1 MEPDIS
7 PIPAASTTGRG
18 TATFSVGAGAYN
30 WAIYMVNASEF
41 FIIET
46 DSLNSSQLTSGRAVV
61 TASSFTTSSLS
72 GNYIFHQSGIAS
84 CNNSPCARLN
94 LGLINFVPGAG
105 SGTFTGQ
112 LNQYDKAMGS
122 VTQPI
127 TSGNITT
134 YAVSSPSGRVAL
146 SQPNSTLSFPVL
158 YLVSPAFD
166 GISAFVAGQDS
177 TGMYGLA
184 EFQPNVTYSST
195 SLAGNYILGTEDPR
209 SNSVANNV
217 GTVIID
223 GSGNVFG
230 TEDRGGHIGLITGT
244 ISGTIV
250 LTNFDNQNGTGFIF
264 STGFIAITNGTKI
277 FYIDTSSAQI
287 TVIEL
292 Q

>member
-1 MEPDIS
+1 
-7 PIPAASTTGRG
+7 
-18 TATFSVGAGAYN
+18 
-30 WAIYMVNASEF
+30 
-41 FIIET
+41 
-46 DSLNSSQLTSGRAVV
+46 
-61 TASSFTTSSLS
+61 
-72 GNYIFHQSGIAS
+72 
-84 CNNSPCARLN
+84 
-94 LGLINFVPGAG
+94 
-105 SGTFTGQ
+105 
-112 LNQYDKAMGS
+112 
-122 VTQPI
+122 
-127 TSGNITT
+127 
-134 YAVSSPSGRVAL
+134 
-146 SQPNSTLSFPVL
+146 
-158 YLVSPAFD
+158 
-166 GISAFVAGQDS
+166 
-177 TGMYGLA
+177 MYGLA